1 MNIADGM
8 PAGQIR
14 RLLPPLLGLAL
25 CGLLWNEARALD
37 WPAVGVAFSQIPLWR
52 WAAAALATTLSFAA
66 IAQYDVLAHRHLRTG
81 VPPRVARRAGAAA
94 IAVGQ
99 TTGFGPAVGAALR
112 WRLLPDLGH
121 TTVIGLTGLVTLSF
135 LAAWVLLTVTLA
147 LPVLAGLPW
156 LTLPAFACGA
166 AGLAAGLLWWPRVT
180 LGRRVIALLSL
191 RGMAAMTVLAGADIA
206 LAGLAL
212 ALLLP
217 AGVAPPLPVMLAAY
231 ALALGAGLMGGTP
244 GGVGPFE
251 LTLLT
256 VMPGTAAPDL
266 AAALLAYRLIHYAL
280 PCLLGAG
287 YALLAAPW
295 HAAPGSSARLPRSG
309 PRAELAIAAQS
320 DTRGVFAGAA
330 CATALR
336 SPHSLVLFLGPQTGR
351 IEPLLPA
358 LKTAARDENRLP
370 CLYKLTARDAAR
382 VRRAGWITAAFAVEA
397 VIDPRRH
404 DIDGPEHRQLRRF
417 LRKARAGGVTAR
429 RLAVPDWAA
438 LQRIHAAWEAEHGP
452 ERGLTMGRYCP
463 LYLADKPLYGAFQG
477 DTLLAFTSWVEGPG
491 VLSLDLMRHLPE
503 LPTGTMHALIQTVID
518 DARRARLNEVNLAAL
533 PHPALPAGLSETAGL
548 LRFKSSFAPRW
559 RPLYIAA
566 PSAPALLVAAA
577 DIRIAIRRPPPL
589 PRRTADLW
597 HLDQLQDQ
605 PPAAA
610 QLLHKAG

>member
-8 PAGQIR
+8 PAAQVR
-14 RLLPPLLGLAL
+14 RVLPHLLGLAL
-25 CGLLWNEARALD
+25 CGLLWSEARALD
-37 WPAVGVAFSQIPLWR
+37 WPAVGAAFAQIPAWR

-81 VPPRVARRAGAAA
+81 CPPRVARRAGAAA

-112 WRLLPDLGH
+112 WRLMPELGH
-121 TTVIGLTGLVTLSF
+121 ATVIGLTGLVTLSF
-135 LAAWVLLTVTLA
+135 LAAWALLTVTLA
-147 LPVLAGLPW
+147 LPVLAGRPW
-156 LTLPAFACGA
+156 LTLPAFACGG
-166 AGLAAGLLWWPRVT
+166 AGLAALLLWLPRVT
-180 LGRRVIALLSL
+180 IGRRVIALPSL
-191 RGMAAMTVLAGADIA
+191 RGMAAMTMLAGADIA

-217 AGVAPPLPVMLAAY
+217 GGMAPLPELLAAY

-251 LTLLT
+251 LTLMAVL
-256 VMPGTAAPDL
+256 PGAEAPDL
-266 AAALLAYRLIHYAL
+266 AAALLGYRLVHYAL

-287 YALLAAPW
+287 YALLATPW
-295 HAAPGSSARLPRSG
+295 HAAPHRPARRPRTG

-320 DTRGVFAGAA
+320 DSRSVCAGAA

-336 SPHSLVLFLGPQTGR
+336 SPHSLVLFLGPQTGG

-382 VRRAGWITAAFAVEA
+382 VRRAGWTTAAFAVEA

-417 LRKARAGGVTAR
+417 LRKARAGGVTTG
-429 RLAVPDWAA
+429 RLTAPDWPA
-438 LQRIHAAWEAEHGP
+438 LHQVHAAWEAEHGP

-463 LYLADKPLYGAFQG
+463 LYLADKPLYGAWQDG
-477 DTLLAFTSWVEGPG
+477 RLLAFTSWVEAPG
-491 VLSLDLMRHLPE
+491 VLSLDLMRHLPD
-503 LPTGTMHALIQTVID
+503 LPTGTMHALVQAVID
-518 DARRARLNEVNLAAL
+518 DARKGGRTEVSLAAL
-533 PHPALPAGLSETAGL
+533 PHPDLPSRLSDSAGLH
-548 LRFKSSFAPRW
+548 RFKSSFAPRW

-566 PSAPALLVAAA
+566 PSIPTLLLAAA
-577 DIRIAIRRPPPL
+577 DIRTAIRRPPPL
-589 PRRTADLW
+589 PRQTADLW
-597 HLDQLQDQ
+597 HLDQVQDR
-605 PPAAA
+605 PPYVP
-610 QLLHKAG
+610 LGLRKAG